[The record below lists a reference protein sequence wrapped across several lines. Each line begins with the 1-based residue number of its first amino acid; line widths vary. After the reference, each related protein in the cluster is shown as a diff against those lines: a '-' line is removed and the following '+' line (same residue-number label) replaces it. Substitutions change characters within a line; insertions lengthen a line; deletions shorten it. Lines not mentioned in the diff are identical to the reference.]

1 MSKFSKRMAAAGICT
16 CMAAALLTGCSAK
29 EDKTVIRVDDTSVS
43 YGLFNLMLR
52 YNQAQMQTMYGSFMG
67 SDMWASYGQST
78 KDGLVTTMENMLLM
92 EAHMEEYGVSVSE
105 DDQANITKAAEDFVA
120 ANTEDVLEAVSGTQE
135 NVERLLTLYTIQDRM
150 YDAMIADVDTE
161 VSDEEAAQK
170 TVQYVLFSTADT
182 TDEEGNSVALT
193 DEEKAEKKDQAEQ
206 LLEAVKGGA
215 DMEEALAD
223 IDEELSPVT
232 TSYGESNGSIADE
245 LKEVAETLSD
255 GEVADE
261 VIETDSGYYVLQ
273 MVTTFDEEATES
285 QKDTIVSQRRSD
297 QYNSLLTEWTDAAEI
312 ETDTDLLDD
321 LTFDDTFEL
330 KTETETESSTDA
342 STEAA
347 SETETGSEVSETTA
361 ESGSEDASETAAESE
376 AQTETE
382 SAGETE
388 TATAEDSSE
397 SETAESET
405 AVGTESET
413 AAETESETAAE

>member
-1 MSKFSKRMAAAGICT
+1 
-16 CMAAALLTGCSAK
+16 
-29 EDKTVIRVDDTSVS
+29 
-43 YGLFNLMLR
+43 
-52 YNQAQMQTMYGSFMG
+52 
-67 SDMWASYGQST
+67 
-78 KDGLVTTMENMLLM
+78 
-92 EAHMEEYGVSVSE
+92 MEEYGVSVSE
-105 DDQANITKAAEDFVA
+105 EDQANITKAAEDFVA

-193 DEEKAEKKDQAEQ
+193 DEEKAEKKEQAEQ

-255 GEVADE
+255 GEAADE

-273 MVTTFDEEATES
+273 MVTTFDEDATES
-285 QKDTIVSQRRSD
+285 QKETIVSQR
-297 QYNSLLTEWTDAAEI
+297 
-312 ETDTDLLDD
+312 
-321 LTFDDTFEL
+321 
-330 KTETETESSTDA
+330 K
-342 STEAA
+342 
-347 SETETGSEVSETTA
+347 SE
-361 ESGSEDASETAAESE
+361 
-376 AQTETE
+376 
-382 SAGETE
+382 
-388 TATAEDSSE
+388 
-397 SETAESET
+397 
-405 AVGTESET
+405 
-413 AAETESETAAE
+413 